1 MRKTF
6 CILEWRHHPHGF
18 FVAEGEER
26 THVPEKAALFT
37 IHLEPT
43 GEVVIHPKLPTGGWH
58 LRPVSMHLK

>member
-6 CILEWRHHPHGF
+6 CILEWRQHPHGF
-18 FVAEGEER
+18 FV
-26 THVPEKAALFT
+26 
-37 IHLEPT
+37 